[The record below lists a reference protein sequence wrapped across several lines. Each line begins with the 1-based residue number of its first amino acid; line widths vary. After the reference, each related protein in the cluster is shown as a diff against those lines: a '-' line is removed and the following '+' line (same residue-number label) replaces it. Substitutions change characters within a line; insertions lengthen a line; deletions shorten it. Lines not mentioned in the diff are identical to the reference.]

1 VDLQFSLEA
10 EVRGEGLALRIAHLW
25 AQRAYVPADEVF
37 TSSPPLFV
45 ASESIA
51 GDNEQDGISPSLFL
65 ASESSGDNEEWYTG
79 LSPTL
84 VTKEQDNGF
93 FADLQFPLSPASSDT
108 ADQELSLDE
117 FLVGIQNLM
126 WVVEKRAL
134 SGY

>member
-1 VDLQFSLEA
+1 MPKHLLPTTLPDREYQE
-10 EVRGEGLALRIAHLW
+10 LAP
-25 AQRAYVPADEVF
+25 RARE
-37 TSSPPLFV
+37 S
-45 ASESIA
+45 SESKA
-51 GDNEQDGISPSLFL
+51 LFL
-65 ASESSGDNEEWYTG
+65 VDA
-79 LSPTL
+79 SPT